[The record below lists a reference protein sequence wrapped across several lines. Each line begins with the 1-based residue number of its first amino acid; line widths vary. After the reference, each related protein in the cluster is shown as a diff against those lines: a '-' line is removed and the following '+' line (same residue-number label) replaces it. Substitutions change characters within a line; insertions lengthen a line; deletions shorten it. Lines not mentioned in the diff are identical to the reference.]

1 MDMATI
7 LIITYF
13 ILAVIAVAVVL
24 NIIHRRQI
32 KKEKK
37 IIEKLDKEKNIIAS
51 TPILLELSK
60 VEEIIKTE
68 KMEEKYT
75 EFKMRFEDIQTNRIT
90 KINDM
95 ITELDFLTLSK
106 DRNKYQHKLISTEL
120 EIYKVKEVT
129 NNLLYEIKD
138 ITLSEEK
145 YRNIITK
152 LKAKYRNI
160 VKTFED
166 RKVDYQDIAKT
177 IELQFENIEKRFYDF
192 EKIMEANEYSE
203 VIHIVKA
210 IETMVDHIEV
220 VVNEIPNI
228 LLLAKELIPK
238 RIEEIKEIYDDM
250 NSKGYPLSYLNLEYN
265 ISETEKKI
273 NAILDKIK
281 VLNLDD
287 SLFELKTMLNYF
299 DSLFKDFE
307 IEKSNKKIFE
317 ENRLAFENKIRK
329 TNKIVEDIYNQIE
342 DIKSMYNLTDD
353 DLSSLTNVNDL
364 LLEINIDY
372 KELTKQNKEKTSS
385 YTAMNS
391 KLEELSNRLKLL
403 EEELDNSLKS
413 LGSMYDD
420 EVRAKE
426 QLDKIEDLLKQSKI
440 NIRSYKLPI
449 ISNNY
454 FVELAEAKEAI
465 EEIVKELEKKPI
477 TIKVLNT
484 RVDTAR
490 DLVLKLFNTT
500 NEMIKY
506 AFLSEMIIVYGNR
519 YRSADK
525 EIDEKLS
532 KAEILFFKGNY
543 KKSLNLSIETL
554 QKVEP
559 DIEKKLLEEY
569 NMIN

>member
-1 MDMATI
+1 
-7 LIITYF
+7 
-13 ILAVIAVAVVL
+13 
-24 NIIHRRQI
+24 
-32 KKEKK
+32 
-37 IIEKLDKEKNIIAS
+37 
-51 TPILLELSK
+51 
-60 VEEIIKTE
+60 
-68 KMEEKYT
+68 
-75 EFKMRFEDIQTNRIT
+75 
-90 KINDM
+90 
-95 ITELDFLTLSK
+95 
-106 DRNKYQHKLISTEL
+106 
-120 EIYKVKEVT
+120 
-129 NNLLYEIKD
+129 
-138 ITLSEEK
+138 
-145 YRNIITK
+145 
-152 LKAKYRNI
+152 
-160 VKTFED
+160 
-166 RKVDYQDIAKT
+166 
-177 IELQFENIEKRFYDF
+177 
-192 EKIMEANEYSE
+192 
-203 VIHIVKA
+203 
-210 IETMVDHIEV
+210 
-220 VVNEIPNI
+220 
-228 LLLAKELIPK
+228 
-238 RIEEIKEIYDDM
+238 M

-273 NAILDKIK
+273 NAILDKVK

-317 ENRLAFENKIRK
+317 ENRLAFENKIKK

-342 DIKSMYNLTDD
+342 DIKNMYNLTDD
-353 DLSSLTNVNDL
+353 DLTSLTNVNEL

-385 YTAMNS
+385 YTTMNL

-420 EVRAKE
+420 EIRAKE
-426 QLDKIEDLLKQSKI
+426 QLDKIEELLKQAKT
-440 NIRSYKLPI
+440 NIRNYKIPI

-454 FVELAEAKEAI
+454 FIELAEAKEAI

-525 EIDEKLS
+525 EIDDKLS

-543 KKSLNLSIETL
+543 KKSLNLSVETL